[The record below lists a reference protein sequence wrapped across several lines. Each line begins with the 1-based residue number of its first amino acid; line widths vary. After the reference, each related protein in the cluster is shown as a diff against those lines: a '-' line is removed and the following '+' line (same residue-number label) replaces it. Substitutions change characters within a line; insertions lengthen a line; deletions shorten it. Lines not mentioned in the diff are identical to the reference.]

1 MLGAFK
7 KCFLSLINMC
17 YLLFNPGPRTVLTNN
32 DNDVIIQMEPVRAIE
47 EERRSDPSFNNVQVV
62 RHENEALIQE
72 TSQQQH
78 SLHNTTEQ
86 VSIVR
91 NEVGEVQ
98 NSKSNEDPS
107 FLDTDQALELEP
119 EESISL
125 DEYSMTCDVP
135 PISVKDSPLFK
146 PIKGTRFKYR
156 V

>member
-1 MLGAFK
+1 
-7 KCFLSLINMC
+7 
-17 YLLFNPGPRTVLTNN
+17 VLTNN

-47 EERRSDPSFNNVQVV
+47 EERRPDPSFNNVQVV

-125 DEYSMTCDVP
+125 DEYSMACDVP
-135 PISVKDSPLFK
+135 PISVKESPLFK
-146 PIKGTRFKYR
+146 TIKGTCFKYR
-156 V
+156 A